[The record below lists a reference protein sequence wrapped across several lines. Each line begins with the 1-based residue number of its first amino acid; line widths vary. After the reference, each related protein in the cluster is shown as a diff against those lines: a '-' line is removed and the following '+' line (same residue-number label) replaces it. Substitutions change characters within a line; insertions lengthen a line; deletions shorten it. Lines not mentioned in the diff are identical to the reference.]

1 MKKILYGPQTK
12 ASIANFPFDYPLIHS
27 EFISAMVMIK
37 KAAARAN
44 EEAGKITK
52 QQSQRIQKACDE
64 ILTGKYDDQFAVC
77 ALHGG
82 AGTSINMNV
91 NEVVATLSNT
101 HANDQVNASQSTND
115 VNPSALRIAGI
126 QLTRSL
132 IIDLDKL
139 IKALDV
145 KAEKHIKDQK
155 LARTHIQDAIP
166 TTYGA
171 EFASYRDII
180 KRDKKR
186 IEDALTYLYELNMG
200 GTAIGDGTNA
210 PKGYKEVL
218 YKELREITGIKEL
231 RPMQNLMSG
240 TSSSTDFCSMSG
252 DITALCVDLSKIAT
266 DFRFMNSGP
275 RGGIGEITFKKLQP
289 GSSIMPGKVN
299 PIICETMNQL
309 YYQVAGMNHTIQ
321 LAAEGAHMELGIM
334 LPAIVDSFIVMLKI
348 ISTGVQL
355 FADKGVDMIVV
366 NSERGKELLEKSTAY
381 STLLTPRLGYDIV
394 SSVVQDAVATGKT
407 LREIILEKKLLTN
420 EEFDKA
426 TTITI

>member
-1 MKKILYGPQTK
+1 
-12 ASIANFPFDYPLIHS
+12 
-27 EFISAMVMIK
+27 
-37 KAAARAN
+37 
-44 EEAGKITK
+44 
-52 QQSQRIQKACDE
+52 
-64 ILTGKYDDQFAVC
+64 
-77 ALHGG
+77 
-82 AGTSINMNV
+82 
-91 NEVVATLSNT
+91 
-101 HANDQVNASQSTND
+101 
-115 VNPSALRIAGI
+115 
-126 QLTRSL
+126 
-132 IIDLDKL
+132 
-139 IKALDV
+139 
-145 KAEKHIKDQK
+145 
-155 LARTHIQDAIP
+155 
-166 TTYGA
+166 
-171 EFASYRDII
+171 
-180 KRDKKR
+180 
-186 IEDALTYLYELNMG
+186 
-200 GTAIGDGTNA
+200 
-210 PKGYKEVL
+210 
-218 YKELREITGIKEL
+218 
-231 RPMQNLMSG
+231 
-240 TSSSTDFCSMSG
+240 
-252 DITALCVDLSKIAT
+252 
-266 DFRFMNSGP
+266 MNSGP

>member
-252 DITALCVDLSKIAT
+252 DITALCVD
-266 DFRFMNSGP
+266 
-275 RGGIGEITFKKLQP
+275 E
-289 GSSIMPGKVN
+289 
-299 PIICETMNQL
+299 
-309 YYQVAGMNHTIQ
+309 
-321 LAAEGAHMELGIM
+321 
-334 LPAIVDSFIVMLKI
+334 
-348 ISTGVQL
+348 
-355 FADKGVDMIVV
+355 
-366 NSERGKELLEKSTAY
+366 
-381 STLLTPRLGYDIV
+381 
-394 SSVVQDAVATGKT
+394 
-407 LREIILEKKLLTN
+407 
-420 EEFDKA
+420 
-426 TTITI
+426 

>member
-145 KAEKHIKDQK
+145 NAEKHIKDQK
-155 LARTHIQDAIP
+155 LARTHIQDAIT